1 MVLSS
6 GLSLAAGGVRSDSAA
21 AALVLP
27 IFASLLYG
35 VAPVRLA
42 TFVVTPVVLLGI
54 AAVAAVI
61 PAWRASRLDPVQ
73 AIREI

>member
-1 MVLSS
+1 VLSN
-6 GLSLAAGGVRSDSAA
+6 GLSLAAGGVLLGLGG

-35 VAPVRLA
+35 VAPFDA
-42 TFVVTPVVLLGI
+42 TTFIVTPVVLLGI
-54 AAVAAVI
+54 AAVAAAI
-61 PAWRASRLDPVQ
+61 PAWRASRLDPMQ